1 MATKTI
7 YDRLIENISRIRE
20 QIQRAV
26 DRTGRPPDSTKLVAV
41 TKYTAI
47 DDGIIGTLI
56 TTGCRDFGE
65 SRPQLLVEK
74 ASLFYKQR
82 SEINWHLIGALQKN
96 KIRRVLPYVSLI
108 HSLDSVPLIKSIDR
122 IVTEE
127 SLPPVNGLIEV
138 NISGDE
144 SKQGFK
150 PNKVASALDVITNLR
165 NIRICG
171 LMCMSGLHSTNDE
184 RRKEFAATRV
194 LAEKLSQNCPDNC
207 SVHELSM
214 GMSDDFQI
222 AIEEG
227 ATLVRIGSLLFEGV
241 LF

>member
-7 YDRLIENISRIRE
+7 CDQLNENISRVRE
-20 QIQRAV
+20 QIQHVMDHA
-26 DRTGRPPDSTKLVAV
+26 GRPPDSVKLVAV

-47 DDGIIGTLI
+47 GDGIIGTLI
-56 TTGCRDFGE
+56 SAGCCDLGE

-74 ASLFYKQR
+74 ALHFSGQK
-82 SEINWHLIGALQKN
+82 SKINWHLIGSLQKN
-96 KIRRVLPYVSLI
+96 KVRKILPYVSLI
-108 HSLDSVPLIKSIDR
+108 HSLDSVPLIEAIDR
-122 IVTEE
+122 IAAEE
-127 SLPPVNGLIEV
+127 SLPPVNGLLEV

-150 PNKVASALDVITNLR
+150 PNEVAPALDIIAKLQ
-165 NIRICG
+165 NIRISG
-171 LMCMSGLHSTNDE
+171 LMCMSGLHSTDDE
-184 RRKEFAATRV
+184 RRAEFAATRI
-194 LAEKLSQNCPDNC
+194 LAEKLAHNCPDNC
-207 SVHELSM
+207 TMRELSM